1 VKVTTKKVKL
11 TFTNSECKIHLAE
24 VILGS
29 YKRYTDDD
37 EDDDSGNNGGPVE
50 GDGFERIDLQILE
63 ATVEAEYT
71 IPNGGGN
78 GKELPENLIAE
89 GDQDWNKWL

>member
-1 VKVTTKKVKL
+1 L
-11 TFTNSECKIHLAE
+11 IE
-24 VILGS
+24 VAFAHALKAQNDCRDI
-29 YKRYTDDD
+29 DD

-78 GKELPENLIAE
+78 GLELPKNLIAE